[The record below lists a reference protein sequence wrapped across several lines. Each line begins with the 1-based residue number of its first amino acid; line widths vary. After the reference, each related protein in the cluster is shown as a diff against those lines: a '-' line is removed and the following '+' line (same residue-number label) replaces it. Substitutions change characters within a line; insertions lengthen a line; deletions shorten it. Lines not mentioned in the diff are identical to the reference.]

1 MGIDI
6 IETRGSR
13 LKEVRVNDAHDRLV
27 ITDPSKNPVEHDIGL
42 ELLITAVFQRKKS
55 KTRKGDGNPLI
66 YALKGLHHFSISE
79 ESKLALYEKM
89 ATIVSNHYQG
99 KKFDTVAPLPSSK
112 PIALWLATT
121 CCEILHVPIEK
132 NAFFKATNANVLN
145 QLQGVNG
152 GKEVIEL
159 RKLLEKAK
167 PNGQFAMKDVDYA
180 QRLHI
185 EPISVNP
192 FYSPAGKILIV
203 DDLVSSG
210 SSLKS
215 AYNSLKNKDP
225 DLEIECL
232 ALLGPVT

>member
-6 IETRGSR
+6 IQARGSR

-66 YALKGLHHFSISE
+66 YALKGLHQFSISP
-79 ESKLALYEKM
+79 ESKLVLHRNM
-89 ATIVSNHYQG
+89 CTILSNHYLG
-99 KKFDTVAPLPSSK
+99 KNFDVVAPLPSSK
-112 PIALWLATT
+112 PIALWLAET
-121 CCEILHVPIEK
+121 CGKIMNTPIER
-132 NAFFKATNANVLN
+132 NAFIKATNVNVLN
-145 QLQGVNG
+145 QLQGING

-167 PNGQFAMKDVDYA
+167 PNGQFAMKDVDHA

-185 EPISVNP
+185 VPISVNP

-203 DDLVSSG
+203 DDL
-210 SSLKS
+210 
-215 AYNSLKNKDP
+215 
-225 DLEIECL
+225 
-232 ALLGPVT
+232 